1 MKFTQPRCGETIMS
15 SSNERVNVV
24 VAGLL
29 SAGAFS
35 MLAACGGISAA
46 TKERLAQTQ
55 TSVQQAQSTLG
66 TSESGAV
73 ELQRAREHLEA
84 AQRAADKGSE
94 GEALRHAT
102 EAQLQAE
109 LAVAKSQS
117 ATARKAAADTLASI
131 EALRKESVREPVRR

>member
-1 MKFTQPRCGETIMS
+1 M
-15 SSNERVNVV
+15 NVV

-29 SAGAFS
+29 SAGVLS

-84 AQRAADKGSE
+84 AQRAADKGRE
-94 GEALRHAT
+94 GDAMRHAT

-117 ATARKAAADTLASI
+117 ATARKAAADMLASI
-131 EALRKESVREPVRR
+131 EALRKEAVREPATR

>member
-1 MKFTQPRCGETIMS
+1 M
-15 SSNERVNVV
+15 NVV

-29 SAGAFS
+29 SAGVLS

-84 AQRAADKGSE
+84 AQRAADKGRE
-94 GEALRHAT
+94 GDALRHAT

>member
-1 MKFTQPRCGETIMS
+1 MS
-15 SSNERVNVV
+15 SSSERVNVV

-29 SAGAFS
+29 SAGVLS

-55 TSVQQAQSTLG
+55 TAVQQAQTTIG

-73 ELQRAREHLEA
+73 ELQRAREHLAA
-84 AQRAADKGSE
+84 AQGAADKGKE

-109 LAVAKSQS
+109 LSVAKSQS
-117 ATARKAAADTLASI
+117 ASARKAAADTLASI
-131 EALRKESVREPVRR
+131 EALRKEAVREPARR

>member
-1 MKFTQPRCGETIMS
+1 MS
-15 SSNERVNVV
+15 SSTERVKVV
-24 VAGLL
+24 VVGVL
-29 SAGAFS
+29 SAGVFS

-55 TSVQQAQSTLG
+55 TAVQQAQSTLG

-73 ELQRAREHLEA
+73 ELQRAREHLQT
-84 AQRAADKGSE
+84 AQRAADKGRE
-94 GEALRHAT
+94 GDALRHAT

-117 ATARKAAADTLASI
+117 ASARKAAADTLASV
-131 EALRKESVREPVRR
+131 EALRKEAVREPVTR

>member
-1 MKFTQPRCGETIMS
+1 MS
-15 SSNERVNVV
+15 RSSERVNIV

-29 SAGAFS
+29 SAGVLS

-84 AQRAADKGSE
+84 AQRAADKGKE
-94 GEALRHAT
+94 GDALRHAT

>member
-1 MKFTQPRCGETIMS
+1 MS
-15 SSNERVNVV
+15 SSHERVNVV

-29 SAGAFS
+29 SAGVFCL
-35 MLAACGGISAA
+35 LAACGGISPA

-55 TSVQQAQSTLG
+55 TAVQQAQSTLG

-73 ELQRAREHLEA
+73 ELQRSREHLAA

-94 GEALRHAT
+94 GDALRYAT

-117 ATARKAAADTLASI
+117 AAARKAAADTLASI
-131 EALRKESVREPVRR
+131 EALRKETVREPARR